1 MLNAWERILNA
12 ATKDVDFTMSH
23 QNTAGPNQLR
33 LQLRLQ
39 LRPQLRPQLRR
50 QLKPQLRLQLKAMF
64 PFSQQPKRQHQS
76 ILQKHLRKKEVIK
89 RRVTKT
95 KKKKNLGTD
104 VTLGMIL
111 TGTTAR
117 TQQ

>member
-33 LQLRLQ
+33 
-39 LRPQLRPQLRR
+39 PQLMPQLRR
-50 QLKPQLRLQLKAMF
+50 QLKPQLKPQLRLQLKAMF

-76 ILQKHLRKKEVIK
+76 ILQKHLRKKVVIK